1 MSIYGKDRICRSS
14 SELKEAL
21 LALSAIPEKFLPV
34 RISVKRERKKRG
46 EDKNR
51 LLNAHLRDIARH
63 HYGGMTVPER
73 VMDNVVDDFKRSEI
87 WPKYSDPE
95 PDYNT
100 GEVLYRPKSRA
111 DLTDQEVRGIVD
123 WLAIYMM
130 ERHILS
136 YGPTDQGE
144 PT

>member
-1 MSIYGKDRICRSS
+1 MSLYGRDRICRTP

-21 LALSAIPEKFLPV
+21 LALAVIPEKALPI
-34 RISVKRERKKRG
+34 RIHVQKERPKRR

-63 HYGGMTVPER
+63 RYGGMTVPER
-73 VMDNVVDDFKRSEI
+73 VMENVVEDFKRSDV
-87 WPKYSDPE
+87 WPRYSDPE

-100 GEVLYRPKSRA
+100 GEVLYRAKSRG
-111 DLTDQEVRGIVD
+111 DLNDAEVSGIVNWLSEYMNARGIQ
-123 WLAIYMM
+123 
-130 ERHILS
+130 S

>member
-1 MSIYGKDRICRSS
+1 MSLYAKARICRDSL
-14 SELKEAL
+14 EMKAAIVAL
-21 LALSAIPEKFLPV
+21 EAIPAKHYPI
-34 RISVKRERKKRG
+34 RIEVKRDRPKRR

-63 HYGGMTVPER
+63 RYGGMTVPER
-73 VMDNVVDDFKRSEI
+73 VFEDCVDDFKRSEI

-95 PDYNT
+95 PDYMT

-111 DLTDQEVRGIVD
+111 DLTDQEIRGIVD
-123 WLAIYMM
+123 WLTIYMID
-130 ERHILS
+130 RKIQS
-136 YGPTDQGE
+136 TADIPQGE

>member
-1 MSIYGKDRICRSS
+1 MSIYGKDRICHTP

-21 LALSAIPEKFLPV
+21 LALAVIPEKALPI
-34 RISVKRERKKRG
+34 RIHVQKERPKRR

-63 HYGGMTVPER
+63 RYGGMTVPER
-73 VMDNVVDDFKRSEI
+73 VFEACVDDFKRSEI

-95 PDYNT
+95 PDYMT

-123 WLAIYMM
+123 WLTLWMIDRQIPSTADI
-130 ERHILS
+130 
-136 YGPTDQGE
+136 PQGE